1 MKAFATAVE
10 QLPTGVASVLAK
22 LFALFSSCTDASG
35 RAGVV
40 TALGAS
46 SNALQKHD
54 VPLVATLLLKAL
66 SDESLEVREASID
79 AGKVVIA
86 AHGEANTETLLKV
99 FEGYFDKPPDRTVS
113 EEIQDYAK
121 SGAVVFLASL
131 AVHLDSSDPK
141 VKQILE
147 RLLEVLETPSES
159 VQRKVADAFP
169 PLMKQ
174 LATEGEKRR

>member
-66 SDESLEVREASID
+66 SGSNPLKFARRPSMPVKWSSPLTV
-79 AGKVVIA
+79 KLTPK
-86 AHGEANTETLLKV
+86 HYLKCLKV
-99 FEGYFDKPPDRTVS
+99 ILINRPIERYPKRFRITLNRARLSSWHRWQCIWIRV
-113 EEIQDYAK
+113 IQR
-121 SGAVVFLASL
+121 
-131 AVHLDSSDPK
+131 SSK
-141 VKQILE
+141 
-147 RLLEVLETPSES
+147 
-159 VQRKVADAFP
+159 F
-169 PLMKQ
+169 
-174 LATEGEKRR
+174 